1 MEEKKTYEA
10 SIKRLHEITEEIR
23 REEDNILPL
32 FGLVREAAAEIKN
45 CKEKL
50 FALDAEVQKAMEAI
64 S

>member
-10 SIKRLHEITEEIR
+10 SIKRLHEIIEEIR

-32 FGLVREAAAEIKN
+32 FGLVREATAEMKN

-50 FALDAEVQKAMEAI
+50 YELDASLQEFIDVI
-64 S
+64 P